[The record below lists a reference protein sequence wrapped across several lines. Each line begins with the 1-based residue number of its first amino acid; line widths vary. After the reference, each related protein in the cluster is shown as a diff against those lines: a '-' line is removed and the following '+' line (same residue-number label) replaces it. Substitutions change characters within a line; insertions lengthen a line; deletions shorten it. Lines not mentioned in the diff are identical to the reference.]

1 VTFFTRWGQALIAP
15 RAAMARADD
24 DPLPG
29 RPASDLMRALALV
42 LVVAHTRELVAAGW
56 IATRLGV
63 KAALPALTSAI
74 AATAT
79 WPLVFTLVATL
90 VITTAAGRRRALGR
104 DADLAC
110 VAALAPTLVALVAS
124 TIGKLVPLGAVGRA
138 VVLAV
143 ALGAGAVLAVHA
155 IVVARRRTP

>member
-63 KAALPALTSAI
+63 K